1 VIVPRRTKALVLRFL
16 PPAIVFITACVVLEL
31 YVRAFKVPAYL
42 LPRPT
47 AVIATLAGDANALGL
62 AVRSTSVA
70 ALAGFAASAVF
81 GVLAAVA
88 LSSSLLVRRAFYP
101 YTVVFQTVPIIAIA
115 PLLILWFE
123 AGFQAVAICAFV
135 VSVFPVITNT
145 LTGLLSTDPP
155 LVDLFRLYGG
165 RRRDVMLK
173 LRLPSALPSIFAG
186 LRVAAGLSVI
196 GTVVAELLV
205 GQIGEGEGLGVVI
218 ASGAKYGRTDRVF
231 AAVLLT
237 SLLGLALFGVVNLVS
252 HLLLR
257 RWHASEK
264 E

>member
-1 VIVPRRTKALVLRFL
+1 MMRVVP
-16 PPAIVFITACVVLEL
+16 PIVVLIGACAAWEAF
-31 YVRAFKVPAYL
+31 VRMSGTPPYL

-47 AVIATLAGDANALGL
+47 AVLARLTNDAGPLAG
-62 AVRSTSVA
+62 STAATAKA
-70 ALAGFAASAVF
+70 ALAGFGASAIV
-81 GVLAAVA
+81 GTLAAVA

-101 YTVVFQTVPIIAIA
+101 YTVIFQTVPIIAIA

-145 LTGLLSTDPP
+145 LTGLMSTDPA
-155 LVDLFRLYGG
+155 LVDLFRLYGA
-165 RRRDVMLK
+165 RHRDALWK
-173 LRLPSALPSIFAG
+173 LRLPSALPALFSG

-205 GQIGEGEGLGVVI
+205 GEIGERAGLGITI
-218 ASGAKYGRTDRVF
+218 ASGAKYGRPDSVF
-231 AAVLLT
+231 AAVILT
-237 SLLGLALFGVVNLVS
+237 SLLGLVLFGTVNLVG
-252 HLLLR
+252 HLLLH